1 MKLKIRILTLAMLSV
16 ISLNAC
22 KDKPKDENPETINAQ
37 SVETPADDIVTSNLT
52 DKDGK
57 ELRMRFNNTKGTV
70 TVNLDGEN
78 ILMYQERAASGI
90 WYKND
95 HHELRGKGNDIQ
107 LRKDGKV
114 VFEHQDDIVNIEAKN
129 DNGDVLNMTFNNT
142 EGTVKAYLNG
152 GEQIDLTEEKA
163 ASGIWYSNDNYELS
177 GKGDH
182 YTLKKD
188 GKIVFQN

>member
-1 MKLKIRILTLAMLSV
+1 MKSKIKILTLALLSA
-16 ISLNAC
+16 IFLNAC
-22 KDKPKDENPETINAQ
+22 KDKQKDENPETITAE
-37 SVETPADDIVTSNLT
+37 SVDNPSDDIVTSNLT

-57 ELRMRFNNTKGTV
+57 ELKMRFNNTKGTA
-70 TVNLDGEN
+70 TIDFQGET
-78 ILMYQERAASGI
+78 IEMDAEKAASGI

-95 HHELRGKGNDIQ
+95 QYELRGKGNDIE
-107 LRKDGKV
+107 LKKDGNV
-114 VFEHQDDIVNIEAKN
+114 IFEHQDDTVNIEAKN
-129 DNGDVLNMTFNNT
+129 DKDDVLNMTFNNT

-152 GEQIDLTEEKA
+152 GEQIDLKEKKA
-163 ASGIWYSNDNYELS
+163 ASGIWYSNNNYELS